1 MASGQRT
8 RDTGDD
14 DQLFLSRLCCSEQSQ
29 RRKLRSIT
37 GNIKQV
43 FFGGEVGALLKGTG
57 YLDSTS
63 TTIKEHVKLNK
74 SVFLTESASFWFV
87 GFLLF
92 EVRT

>member
-1 MASGQRT
+1 MLFRT
-8 RDTGDD
+8 K
-14 DQLFLSRLCCSEQSQ
+14 SETEAEKHH
-29 RRKLRSIT
+29 RKHQA
-37 GNIKQV
+37 G

-74 SVFLTESASFWFV
+74 SVFSTESASFWFV